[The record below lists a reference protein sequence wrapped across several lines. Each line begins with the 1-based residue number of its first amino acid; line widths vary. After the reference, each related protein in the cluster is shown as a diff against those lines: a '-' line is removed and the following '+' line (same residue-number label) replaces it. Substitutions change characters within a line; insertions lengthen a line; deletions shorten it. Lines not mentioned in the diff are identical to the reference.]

1 MARLISVGL
10 GQQRSLRGVPL
21 DGTDLSIRRVLLQ
34 PVLLSFATSLP
45 RVEHVWRGGMEIW
58 SCGSRDF
65 GRGWTAGWRS
75 QKMLG
80 IVPNMNM
87 RYSDGIKS
95 SGSVMSSR
103 MDLSRPDQLL
113 VEDLVSDCRT
123 RILTLETRQTH
134 HQPSR
139 WKEQT
144 DIDNEASTVTSLV
157 KMDKRPARSN
167 ADVPE
172 SPNF

>member
-1 MARLISVGL
+1 
-10 GQQRSLRGVPL
+10 
-21 DGTDLSIRRVLLQ
+21 
-34 PVLLSFATSLP
+34 
-45 RVEHVWRGGMEIW
+45 
-58 SCGSRDF
+58 
-65 GRGWTAGWRS
+65 
-75 QKMLG
+75 
-80 IVPNMNM
+80 M
-87 RYSDGIKS
+87 RFSDGIKS

-103 MDLSRPDQLL
+103 MDFSRPDQLL

-123 RILTLETRQTH
+123 RLLTLETRQTH

-157 KMDKRPARSN
+157 KVDKRPARSN

-172 SPNF
+172 SPTSDVPYILHKCNGCRVIKL